1 VYRNFLASRLQHGPA
16 SRFLFS
22 DTSFRRESM
31 NLERGHECHSLVIQH
46 VKRPGFDMHEAEGFV
61 EEPKSSRA
69 WFLPRNDLVSVSH
82 HRNAD
87 SISFF
92 VLIIMGEVWVVS
104 GSPPELDRSGRISA
118 L

>member
-1 VYRNFLASRLQHGPA
+1 MSGCI
-16 SRFLFS
+16 
-22 DTSFRRESM
+22 EI
-31 NLERGHECHSLVIQH
+31 SL
-46 VKRPGFDMHEAEGFV
+46 
-61 EEPKSSRA
+61 
-69 WFLPRNDLVSVSH
+69 LPVSVSH